1 MKSILLISSIL
12 LTSSAFAD
20 INSNENIL
28 TNCRI
33 DQNGVMIGCVAR
45 QEPIAGTSA
54 FEQRKDLKFKYKID
68 YNYSCNAN
76 RLTNINVVSESDN
89 LTLGN
94 FKYLGGTIEGEANS
108 RLVIKDFSPLNTGRA
123 KYNSACKLEITKIEQ
138 DFSNASIETIKRDIC
153 SMKSFNYNY
162 AQSDILL
169 QLAYS
174 LNNNVGILPLNI
186 LELSLNTLKSELEI
200 MNNKFSDP
208 EITRVIEDLIG
219 SKYSDVG
226 SINFILKN
234 MKSWGQ
240 GSRMLVSNL
249 NSMYSKMSNLQTS
262 LSGSLYDRIEDI
274 YKNNVQVLKNEN
286 LLSSKKL
293 LSNLNYE
300 YKILKNEIINPEIDF
315 KADYCRSASVE

>member
-1 MKSILLISSIL
+1 MKIVFLLSSIL

-20 INSNENIL
+20 INLNENIL

-33 DQNGVMIGCVAR
+33 DQNGVMNGCVAR
-45 QEPIAGTSA
+45 EEAITAISA
-54 FEQRKDLKFKYKID
+54 FEQRKDIKFKYKID